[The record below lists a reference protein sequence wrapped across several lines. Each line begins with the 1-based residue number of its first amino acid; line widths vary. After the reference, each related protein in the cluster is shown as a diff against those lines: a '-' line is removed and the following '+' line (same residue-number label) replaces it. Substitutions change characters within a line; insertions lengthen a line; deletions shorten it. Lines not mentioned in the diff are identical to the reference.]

1 MKLLVISHVGICL
14 TLIHQFTRVL
24 VQSIMTKSSF
34 IRKYSNRF
42 LSRWLVLVFDSLIV
56 IFSFS
61 IATLLRMNFQLLEI
75 DLTVFASQLVFV
87 LGLRLLAFLFFQSY
101 AGIIRHTSIEDAI
114 LILKAVFTG
123 TLGAVLVSGVI
134 RNTLG
139 FEHVFNLSASILII
153 DFFICLFWM
162 VILRFFVKSFYE
174 SFINQFKPTIGV
186 LIYGAGYTGM
196 LTKNVFQT
204 DRSTNYKIL
213 GFIDDNESKIG
224 KTIEGIKVFSLPE
237 VLDKF
242 VGSNDG
248 LEVIMA
254 INNMSAKSKRKIS
267 DIFLDR
273 GVVVKALPPVDKWV
287 EGEFAMNQIHNVK
300 IEDLLGREVIQMN
313 NKRIGEEI
321 SGKVILVT
329 GAAGSIGSE
338 IVRQLIAYFPS
349 KLVLVDQ
356 AESALY
362 DLEYELAGKVPTN
375 VQLIVNVADV
385 SDTRRVAKIF
395 KSHRPDIIFHA
406 AAYKHVPLMEN
417 NPYEAIKTNVIGT
430 RILAEM
436 ASEVGVE
443 KFVMVSTDKAV
454 NPTNVMGATKRLAEM
469 YTQSMNQLEGVK
481 TKFIATRFGNVLGS
495 NGSVIPLFKK
505 QIERGGP
512 VTVTHPEITR
522 YFMTIPEACELVLE
536 AATMGQGGEVFVFDM
551 GESVKIID
559 LAKKMITLSGL
570 RVDKD
575 IEIRYTGLRPG
586 EKLYEELLNNDE
598 NTLPTHHPK
607 ILIAEVN
614 TPSYAYMEVA
624 TNDLNHL
631 LSSGNNNSIVAK
643 IKEIIPEYKSNN
655 SVFETLDKKSLK

>member
-1 MKLLVISHVGICL
+1 
-14 TLIHQFTRVL
+14 
-24 VQSIMTKSSF
+24 MTKSSF

-61 IATLLRMNFQLLEI
+61 IANLLRMNFQLSEI
-75 DLTVFASQLVFV
+75 DLSIFASQLVFV

-123 TLGAVLVSGVI
+123 TLGAVIVSGVI

-242 VGSNDG
+242 VGSNEG

-338 IVRQLIAYFPS
+338 IVRQLIAYFPA

-362 DLEYELAGKVPTN
+362 DLEYELAGKVPAN
-375 VQLIVNVADV
+375 VQMIVNVADL
-385 SDTRRVAKIF
+385 SDTRRISKIF
-395 KSHRPDIIFHA
+395 KNHRPDIIFHA

-430 RILAEM
+430 RILAEL
-436 ASEVGVE
+436 ASELGVD

-575 IEIRYTGLRPG
+575 IEIKYTGLRPG

>member
-1 MKLLVISHVGICL
+1 
-14 TLIHQFTRVL
+14 
-24 VQSIMTKSSF
+24 MTKSSF

-61 IATLLRMNFQLLEI
+61 IATLLRMNFQLLDI
-75 DLTVFASQLVFV
+75 DFSVFASQLIFV
-87 LGLRLLAFLFFQSY
+87 LGLRLLAFLYFQSY

-123 TLGAVLVSGVI
+123 TFGAVLTSGVI

-224 KTIEGIKVFSLPE
+224 KTIEGIKVYSLPE

-242 VGSNDG
+242 VGSNEG

-338 IVRQLIAYFPS
+338 IVRQLIAYFPA

-385 SDTRRVAKIF
+385 SDTRRISKIF
-395 KSHRPDIIFHA
+395 KNHRPDIIFHA

-430 RILAEM
+430 RILAEL
-436 ASEVGVE
+436 AAEVGVD

-631 LSSGNNNSIVAK
+631 LSSGTNNSIVAK

-655 SVFETLDKKSLK
+655 SVFETLDKKK

>member
-1 MKLLVISHVGICL
+1 
-14 TLIHQFTRVL
+14 
-24 VQSIMTKSSF
+24 
-34 IRKYSNRF
+34 
-42 LSRWLVLVFDSLIV
+42 
-56 IFSFS
+56 
-61 IATLLRMNFQLLEI
+61 
-75 DLTVFASQLVFV
+75 
-87 LGLRLLAFLFFQSY
+87 
-101 AGIIRHTSIEDAI
+101 
-114 LILKAVFTG
+114 
-123 TLGAVLVSGVI
+123 
-134 RNTLG
+134 
-139 FEHVFNLSASILII
+139 
-153 DFFICLFWM
+153 M

-224 KTIEGIKVFSLPE
+224 KTIEGIKVYSLPE

-242 VGSNDG
+242 VGSNEG

-385 SDTRRVAKIF
+385 SDTRRVSKIF
-395 KSHRPDIIFHA
+395 NNHQPDIIFHA

-430 RILAEM
+430 RILAEL
-436 ASEVGVE
+436 ASELGVE

-624 TNDLNHL
+624 TNDLNQL
-631 LSSGNNNSIVAK
+631 LSAGDNNAIVSK

-655 SVFETLDKKSLK
+655 SVFETLDKKSSK

>member
-1 MKLLVISHVGICL
+1 
-14 TLIHQFTRVL
+14 
-24 VQSIMTKSSF
+24 
-34 IRKYSNRF
+34 
-42 LSRWLVLVFDSLIV
+42 
-56 IFSFS
+56 
-61 IATLLRMNFQLLEI
+61 MNFQLSEI
-75 DLTVFASQLVFV
+75 DFSIFASQLVFI
-87 LGLRLLAFLFFQSY
+87 LGLRLLAFLYFQSY

-114 LILKAVFTG
+114 LILKAVFVG
-123 TLGAVLVSGVI
+123 SFAAVLVSGFI

-162 VILRFFVKSFYE
+162 IILRFFVKSFYE

-224 KTIEGIKVFSLPE
+224 KTIEGIKVYSLPE

-273 GVVVKALPPVDKWV
+273 GVIVKALPPADKWV

-300 IEDLLGREVIQMN
+300 IEDLLGREVIQMKN
-313 NKRIGEEI
+313 NRIGDEI

-338 IVRQLIAYFPS
+338 IVRQLIAYFPA

-356 AESALY
+356 GESALY
-362 DLEYELAGKVPTN
+362 DLEYELAGKVPAN

-385 SDTRRVAKIF
+385 SDTRRVSKIF
-395 KSHRPDIIFHA
+395 KTHRPDIIFHA

-430 RILAEM
+430 RILAEL
-436 ASEVGVE
+436 ASELGVE

-607 ILIAEVN
+607 ILVAEVN

-624 TNDLNHL
+624 TNELNLL
-631 LSSGNNNSIVAK
+631 LSSGDNNSIVAK
-643 IKEIIPEYKSNN
+643 IKEMIPEYKSNN
-655 SVFETLDKKSLK
+655 SVFETLDKKSS

>member
-1 MKLLVISHVGICL
+1 
-14 TLIHQFTRVL
+14 
-24 VQSIMTKSSF
+24 MTKSSF

-56 IFSFS
+56 LFSFS
-61 IATLLRMNFQLLEI
+61 IATLLRMNFQLMEI
-75 DLTVFASQLVFV
+75 DFTIFASQLVFI
-87 LGLRLLAFLFFQSY
+87 LGLRLLAFLYFQSY

-114 LILKAVFTG
+114 LILKAVFVG
-123 TLGAVLVSGVI
+123 SFAAVLVSGFI

-162 VILRFFVKSFYE
+162 IILRFFVKSFYE

-224 KTIEGIKVFSLPE
+224 KTIEGIKVYSLPE

-273 GVVVKALPPVDKWV
+273 GVIVKALPPVDKWV

-313 NKRIGEEI
+313 NKRIGDEI

-338 IVRQLIAYFPS
+338 IVRQLIAYFPA

-356 AESALY
+356 GESALY
-362 DLEYELAGKVPTN
+362 DLEYELAGKVPAN

-385 SDTRRVAKIF
+385 SDTRRVSKIF
-395 KSHRPDIIFHA
+395 KTHRPDIIFHA

-430 RILAEM
+430 RILAEL
-436 ASEVGVE
+436 ASELGVE

-522 YFMTIPEACELVLE
+522 FFMTIPEACELVLE

-607 ILIAEVN
+607 ILVAEVN
-614 TPSYAYMEVA
+614 TPTYAYMEVA
-624 TNDLNHL
+624 TNELNLL
-631 LSSGNNNSIVAK
+631 LSSGDNNSIVAK
-643 IKEIIPEYKSNN
+643 IKEMIPEYKSNN
-655 SVFETLDKKSLK
+655 SVFETLDKKSS

>member
-1 MKLLVISHVGICL
+1 
-14 TLIHQFTRVL
+14 
-24 VQSIMTKSSF
+24 MTKSSF
-34 IRKYSNRF
+34 IRTYSNRF

-56 IFSFS
+56 LFSFS
-61 IATLLRMNFQLLEI
+61 IATLLRMNFQLTEI
-75 DLTVFASQLVFV
+75 DFSIFASQLVFI
-87 LGLRLLAFLFFQSY
+87 LGLRLLAFLYFQSY

-114 LILKAVFTG
+114 LILKAVFVG
-123 TLGAVLVSGVI
+123 SLGAVLVSGFI

-162 VILRFFVKSFYE
+162 IILRFFVKSFYE

-204 DRSTNYKIL
+204 DRNTNYKIL

-224 KTIEGIKVFSLPE
+224 KTIEGIKVYSLPE

-254 INNMSAKSKRKIS
+254 INNMSANSKRKIS

-273 GVVVKALPPVDKWV
+273 GVIVKALPPVDKWV

-313 NKRIGEEI
+313 NKRIGDEI

-338 IVRQLIAYFPS
+338 IVRQLIAYFPA

-356 AESALY
+356 GESALY
-362 DLEYELAGKVPTN
+362 DLEYELAGKVPAN
-375 VQLIVNVADV
+375 VQLIVNIADV
-385 SDTRRVAKIF
+385 SDTRRVSKIF
-395 KSHRPDIIFHA
+395 KTHRPDIIFHA

-430 RILAEM
+430 RILAEL
-436 ASEVGVE
+436 ASEFGVE

-522 YFMTIPEACELVLE
+522 FFMTIPEACELVLE
-536 AATMGQGGEVFVFDM
+536 AATMGHGGEVFVFDM

-607 ILIAEVN
+607 ILVAEVN

-624 TNDLNHL
+624 TNELNLL
-631 LSSGNNNSIVAK
+631 LSSGDNNSIVAK
-643 IKEIIPEYKSNN
+643 IKEMIPEYKSNN
-655 SVFETLDKKSLK
+655 SVFETLDKKSS

>member
-1 MKLLVISHVGICL
+1 
-14 TLIHQFTRVL
+14 
-24 VQSIMTKSSF
+24 MTKSSF

-56 IFSFS
+56 VFSFS
-61 IATLLRMNFQLLEI
+61 IATLLRMNFQVMEI
-75 DLTVFASQLVFV
+75 DFNIFFSQLIFV
-87 LGLRLLAFLFFQSY
+87 LGLRLLAFLYFQSY

-123 TLGAVLVSGVI
+123 SLGAVAVSGII

-174 SFINQFKPTIGV
+174 SFVNQFKPTIGV

-224 KTIEGIKVFSLPE
+224 KTIEGIKVYSLPE

-242 VGSNDG
+242 VGSNEG
-248 LEVIMA
+248 MEVIMA

-321 SGKVILVT
+321 SGKIILVT

-338 IVRQLIAYFPS
+338 IVRQLIAYFPA

-385 SDTRRVAKIF
+385 SDTRRISKIF
-395 KSHRPDIIFHA
+395 KNHRPDIVFHA

-430 RILAEM
+430 RILSEL

-469 YTQSMNQLEGVK
+469 YTQSMNQIEGVK

-655 SVFETLDKKSLK
+655 SVFETLDTKSSK

>member
-1 MKLLVISHVGICL
+1 M
-14 TLIHQFTRVL
+14 
-24 VQSIMTKSSF
+24 
-34 IRKYSNRF
+34 
-42 LSRWLVLVFDSLIV
+42 
-56 IFSFS
+56 
-61 IATLLRMNFQLLEI
+61 EI
-75 DLTVFASQLVFV
+75 DFSVFASQLIFV
-87 LGLRLLAFLFFQSY
+87 LGLRLLAFLYFQSY

-114 LILKAVFTG
+114 LILKAVFAG
-123 TLGAVLVSGVI
+123 SFGAVMVSAVI

-174 SFINQFKPTIGV
+174 SFVNQFKPTIGV

-224 KTIEGIKVFSLPE
+224 KTIEGIKVYSLPE

-248 LEVIMA
+248 MEVIMA

-338 IVRQLIAYFPS
+338 IVRQLIAYFPA

-385 SDTRRVAKIF
+385 SDTRRVSKIF
-395 KSHRPDIIFHA
+395 KNHRPDIIFHA

-430 RILAEM
+430 RILAEL
-436 ASEVGVE
+436 AAEVGVE

-631 LSSGNNNSIVAK
+631 LSSGTNNSIVAK

-655 SVFETLDKKSLK
+655 SVFETLDKKKSS

>member
-1 MKLLVISHVGICL
+1 
-14 TLIHQFTRVL
+14 
-24 VQSIMTKSSF
+24 
-34 IRKYSNRF
+34 
-42 LSRWLVLVFDSLIV
+42 
-56 IFSFS
+56 
-61 IATLLRMNFQLLEI
+61 MNFQLTEI
-75 DLTVFASQLVFV
+75 DFSIFASQLVFV
-87 LGLRLLAFLFFQSY
+87 LGLRLLGFLYFQSY

-114 LILKAVFTG
+114 LILKAVFVG
-123 TLGAVLVSGVI
+123 SLGAVVVSALI

-139 FEHVFNLSASILII
+139 FEHVFSLSASILII

-162 VILRFFVKSFYE
+162 IILRFFVKSFYE

-196 LTKNVFQT
+196 LTKNVFQI

-224 KTIEGIKVFSLPE
+224 KTIEGIKVYSLPE

-242 VGSNDG
+242 IGSNDG

-273 GVVVKALPPVDKWV
+273 GVIVKALPPVDKWV

-313 NKRIGEEI
+313 NKRIGDEI
-321 SGKVILVT
+321 SGRVILVT

-338 IVRQLIAYFPS
+338 IVRQLIAYFPA

-356 AESALY
+356 GESALY
-362 DLEYELAGKVPTN
+362 DLEYELAGKVPAN

-385 SDTRRVAKIF
+385 TDTRRVSKIF
-395 KSHRPDIIFHA
+395 KTHRPDIIFHA

-430 RILAEM
+430 RILAEL
-436 ASEVGVE
+436 ASEMGVE

-522 YFMTIPEACELVLE
+522 FFMTIPEACELVLE

-607 ILIAEVN
+607 ILVAEVN
-614 TPSYAYMEVA
+614 TPTYAYMEVA
-624 TNDLNHL
+624 TNELNLL
-631 LSSGNNNSIVAK
+631 LSSGDNNSIVAK
-643 IKEIIPEYKSNN
+643 IKEMIPEYKSNN
-655 SVFETLDKKSLK
+655 SVFETLDKKSS

>member
-1 MKLLVISHVGICL
+1 
-14 TLIHQFTRVL
+14 
-24 VQSIMTKSSF
+24 MTKSSF

-61 IATLLRMNFQLLEI
+61 IATLLRMNFQLLDI
-75 DLTVFASQLVFV
+75 DFSVFASQLIFV
-87 LGLRLLAFLFFQSY
+87 LGLRLLAFLYFQSY

-123 TLGAVLVSGVI
+123 TFGAVLTSGVI

-224 KTIEGIKVFSLPE
+224 KTIEGIKVYSLPE

-242 VGSNDG
+242 VGSNEG

-338 IVRQLIAYFPS
+338 IVRQLIAYFPA

-385 SDTRRVAKIF
+385 SDTRRISKIF
-395 KSHRPDIIFHA
+395 KNHRPDIIFHA

-430 RILAEM
+430 RILAEL
-436 ASEVGVE
+436 AAEVGVD

-631 LSSGNNNSIVAK
+631 LSSGTNNSIVAK

-655 SVFETLDKKSLK
+655 SVFETLDKKSS

>member
-1 MKLLVISHVGICL
+1 
-14 TLIHQFTRVL
+14 
-24 VQSIMTKSSF
+24 MTKSSF

-61 IATLLRMNFQLLEI
+61 IATLLRMNFQLLDI
-75 DLTVFASQLVFV
+75 DFSVFASQLIFV
-87 LGLRLLAFLFFQSY
+87 LGLRLLAFLYFQSY

-123 TLGAVLVSGVI
+123 TFGAVLTSGVI

-224 KTIEGIKVFSLPE
+224 KTIEGIKVYSLPE

-242 VGSNDG
+242 VGSNEG

-338 IVRQLIAYFPS
+338 IVRQLIAYFPA

-385 SDTRRVAKIF
+385 SDTRRISKIF
-395 KSHRPDIIFHA
+395 KNHRPDIIFHA

-430 RILAEM
+430 RILAEL
-436 ASEVGVE
+436 AAELGVD

-631 LSSGNNNSIVAK
+631 LSSGTNNSIVAK

-655 SVFETLDKKSLK
+655 SVFETLDKKSSK

>member
-1 MKLLVISHVGICL
+1 
-14 TLIHQFTRVL
+14 
-24 VQSIMTKSSF
+24 MTKSSF

-61 IATLLRMNFQLLEI
+61 IATLLRMNFQLLDI
-75 DLTVFASQLVFV
+75 DFSVFASQLIFV
-87 LGLRLLAFLFFQSY
+87 LGLRLLAFLYFQSY

-114 LILKAVFTG
+114 LILKAVFAG
-123 TLGAVLVSGVI
+123 TFGAVLTSGVI

-174 SFINQFKPTIGV
+174 SFVNQFKPTIGV

-224 KTIEGIKVFSLPE
+224 KTIEGIKVYSLPE

-242 VGSNDG
+242 VGSNEG

-338 IVRQLIAYFPS
+338 IVRQLIAYFPA

-385 SDTRRVAKIF
+385 SDTRRVSKIF
-395 KSHRPDIIFHA
+395 KNHRPDIIFHA

-430 RILAEM
+430 RILAEL
-436 ASEVGVE
+436 AAEVGVD

-469 YTQSMNQLEGVK
+469 YTQSMNQLEGIK

-631 LSSGNNNSIVAK
+631 LSSGTNNSIVAK

-655 SVFETLDKKSLK
+655 SVFETLDKKK